1 MAKKRKKAA
10 NNEGS
15 MSYDKKRKQFTYRI
29 TYLDHID
36 NKKKRKHFTDKVKKS
51 AKTKQMNS

>member
-1 MAKKRKKAA
+1 
-10 NNEGS
+10 

-36 NKKKRKHFTDKVKKS
+36 NKKKRKTFYGQSEKS